1 MSQVNAVIN
10 QETPRTDFQDGLA
23 KESVSL
29 WKDVVRRFFH
39 HKLAVIGL
47 AVLIIIAFSAIF
59 APLVAP
65 HDPTFIDEYNR
76 FAIPNAEHIMGT
88 DELGRDVFSRLIY
101 GGRISL
107 SVAALATL
115 VTVFVGTFL
124 GSLAGYYGGWVDN
137 IIMRLADVFFTL
149 PLLFFVLILAILMG
163 PGMRTIILSI
173 GLLSWM
179 TPARLIRGNLLSL
192 RKMEFIEAAL
202 ALGVK
207 PSRIIMKHM
216 IPNSLAPLIVQGT
229 LDVANVI
236 LIESSLSFLGY
247 GIQPPASSWGTML
260 SGAQNYML
268 NAWWLAFWP
277 GIMILITVLAV
288 NFIGDGLR
296 DALDPKLKK

>member
-1 MSQVNAVIN
+1 MSEVNAVIN
-10 QETPRTDFQDGLA
+10 QETPRTDLQEELA
-23 KESVSL
+23 NASVSL

-47 AVLIIIAFSAIF
+47 VVLIIIALSAIF
-59 APLVAP
+59 APFVAP
-65 HDPTFIDEYNR
+65 HDPAFIDEYNR

-88 DELGRDVFSRLIY
+88 DELGRDVFSRLVY

-179 TPARLIRGNLLSL
+179 TPARLIRGSLLSL

-202 ALGVK
+202 AIGVK

-277 GIMILITVLAV
+277 GMMILITVLAV

-296 DALDPKLKK
+296 DALDPKLKQ

>member
-115 VTVFVGTFL
+115 ATVFVGTFL